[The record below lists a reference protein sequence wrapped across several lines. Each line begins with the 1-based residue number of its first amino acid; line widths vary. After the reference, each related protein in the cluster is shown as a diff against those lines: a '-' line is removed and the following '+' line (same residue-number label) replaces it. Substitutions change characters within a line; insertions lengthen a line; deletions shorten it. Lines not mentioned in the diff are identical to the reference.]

1 MLTSL
6 AFIFLLGLSL
16 GYIFDKF
23 RMPALLGMILTGIIL
38 GPYALDLLSPSLL
51 SISIELRQIALV
63 VILMR
68 AGLAL
73 DLKDLQKVGRPAILM
88 GFIPACFEIT
98 GMILIAPKLLGVT
111 ILEAAIMGTVI
122 AAVSPAIIV
131 PKMLYLMEQK
141 IGTRKSIPQMIM
153 ASGSVDDVF
162 VIVMFTAFLTLAT
175 GDNISAASF
184 TQIPISIF
192 TGLALGIT
200 VGWLLV
206 KFFKRFHMRDSIKVI
221 IMLSLSFLFLAME
234 KWLTDIIALS
244 GLLSVMALGATI
256 LKLYPILAK
265 RISPK
270 FSKLW
275 VAAEII
281 LFVLVGATVDIKFA
295 AAAGIGAVAVIF
307 IALMFRMI
315 GVYFCMIKTPL
326 NKKERLFSMI
336 AYLPKATVQ
345 AAIGSIPLAMGLPCG
360 KIVLTVAVLAILITA
375 PLGAFGIDISYK
387 TLLTKDNG
395 SATHPTIPTDS
406 LGVFEHEKQK
416 TPTKIN

>member
-6 AFIFLLGLSL
+6 AFIFLMGLSL
-16 GYIFDKF
+16 GFIFDKF

-131 PKMLYLMEQK
+131 PKMLYLIDQK

-175 GDNISAASF
+175 GENISAASF

-200 VGWLLV
+200 IGWLLV

-221 IMLSLSFLFLAME
+221 IMLSLSFLFLAIE
-234 KWLTDIIALS
+234 KWLADIIALS
-244 GLLSVMALGATI
+244 GLLSVMAMGATT

-295 AAAGIGAVAVIF
+295 TAAGIGAVAVIF
-307 IALMFRMI
+307 IALIFRMI

-395 SATHPTIPTDS
+395 STTHPPIPTDS

-416 TPTKIN
+416 HLPK

>member
-6 AFIFLLGLSL
+6 AYIFLLGLSL
-16 GYIFDKF
+16 GFIFDKL
-23 RMPALLGMILTGIIL
+23 RMPALLGMLLTGIIL
-38 GPYALDLLSPSLL
+38 GPFALDLLSPSLL

-88 GFIPACFEIT
+88 GFIPACLEIA
-98 GMILIAPKLLGVT
+98 GMILIAPGLLGVT
-111 ILEAAIMGTVI
+111 VLEAAIMGSVV

-175 GDNISAASF
+175 GESISAVSF
-184 TQIPISIF
+184 TQIPISIL

-200 VGWLLV
+200 MGWLLV

-221 IMLSLSFLFLAME
+221 IMISLSFMFLAME

-244 GLLSVMALGATI
+244 GLLSVMAMGATI

-307 IALMFRMI
+307 IALMFRMT
-315 GVYFCMIKTPL
+315 GVYICMIKTPL

-345 AAIGSIPLAMGLPCG
+345 AAIGSIPLAMGLPSG

-387 TLLTKDNG
+387 RLLTKENG
-395 SATHPTIPTDS
+395 SATHPIIPTDS
-406 LGVFEHEKQK
+406 HGAFGHEK
-416 TPTKIN
+416 NDE

>member
-6 AFIFLLGLSL
+6 AYIFLLGLTL
-16 GYIFDKF
+16 GFIFDKF
-23 RMPALLGMILTGIIL
+23 RLPALLGMILTGIIL

-51 SISIELRQIALV
+51 SISVELRQIALV
-63 VILMR
+63 IILMR

-88 GFIPACFEIT
+88 GFIPACFEIA
-98 GMILIAPKLLGVT
+98 GMTLIAPKLLGVT
-111 ILEAAIMGTVI
+111 LLEAAIMGSVI

-162 VIVMFTAFLTLAT
+162 VIVMFTAFLTLAK
-175 GDNISAASF
+175 GENFSAVSL
-184 TQIPISIF
+184 TQIPISIL
-192 TGLALGIT
+192 TGLALGISM
-200 VGWLLV
+200 GWLLV

-221 IMLSLSFLFLAME
+221 IMISLSFMFLAME

-244 GLLSVMALGATI
+244 GLLSVMAMGATI
-256 LKLYPILAK
+256 LKRYPILAK

-307 IALMFRMI
+307 IALMFRMT
-315 GVYFCMIKTPL
+315 GVYICMIKTPL

-336 AYLPKATVQ
+336 AHLPKATVQ

-387 TLLTKDNG
+387 RLLTQDNG
-395 SATHPTIPTDS
+395 FATPHTIPTDS
-406 LGVFEHEKQK
+406 HGAFGHEK
-416 TPTKIN
+416 NDE